1 MTQDDKIREALDA
14 KASVKPEGMK
24 VKRLKEEPAPEPK
37 KAKGEAKPAKKE
49 TKESAS
55 EPARDA
61 KEPVKVAGVKR
72 PKASEAAADAA
83 LRPVRKLD
91 RGAPPQVAVAS
102 QEAVTLSPKEDK
114 EQRKAEKEAAARKA
128 RHERHASKHAAEDER
143 PILEIPELPAHQKLI
158 ESISVADDYAAIRIL
173 YDEDRAA
180 HVYDVQEPRLDDDE
194 RRILAFLRDTLV
206 RTLAGRHGV
215 EPDTWSDYLRDR
227 ALDAIVD
234 HDVRLTGNSRERVLY
249 HLIRDFIGFGP
260 VDVMMADSQI
270 EDISCDGP
278 EIPIYVFHRKYESLR
293 STVTFE
299 DDQQLDAFVIRL
311 AQRSGK
317 HISVADPLLD
327 ATLPDGSRLQA
338 TLSREVTTRGSSFT
352 VRKFRADPL
361 TPIDLMRYGTFTP
374 EMAAY
379 FWFVIEGG
387 SSLMYAGG
395 TASGKTTSLNAI
407 LQFLPPEKKVVSIED
422 TREINIAHENW
433 IAGLTRSAFGG
444 QDAGEVSMYDLLAAA
459 LRQRPEYLIVGE
471 VRGREAQTLFQAM
484 ATGHAAYGTMHAD
497 SVASAVHRLSHAP
510 IEVPRIMIPILD
522 VLAIQVQARIDGRMV
537 RRVKDVT
544 ELVDLDPDTQDI
556 LTNRVF
562 EWDTQTDQY
571 HYTGSSHVL
580 ERIRE
585 IRRWTEAEL
594 EAEFNRRIQLLEKL
608 RDGDSSDLETFAHA
622 VVTYYRRPEEVLA
635 QYEVA

>member
-1 MTQDDKIREALDA
+1 MTQDDEIRAALRA
-14 KASVKPEGMK
+14 KSRVQPKGMKPE
-24 VKRLKEEPAPEPK
+24 RLHEEPPK
-37 KAKGEAKPAKKE
+37 PKPAKQ
-49 TKESAS
+49 
-55 EPARDA
+55 ARADA
-61 KEPVKVAGVKR
+61 AEARLKPVRVKATKR
-72 PKASEAAADAA
+72 PKDVPPVAPRQDLNDA
-83 LRPVRKLD
+83 V
-91 RGAPPQVAVAS
+91 PQGD
-102 QEAVTLSPKEDK
+102 QEKAR
-114 EQRKAEKEAAARKA
+114 RKAAREAAAR
-128 RHERHASKHAAEDER
+128 RERHARHAAKHATQDER
-143 PILEIPELPAHQKLI
+143 PILEVPPLPAHQELV
-158 ESISVADDYAAIRIL
+158 ESHPSEDGFSVIRIL
-173 YDEDRAA
+173 HDRQRSA
-180 HVYDVQEPRLDDDE
+180 HVYEVVEPRLDADE
-194 RRILAFLRDTLV
+194 ERILSFLRDTLV
-206 RTLAGRHGV
+206 RTLSGRHGV
-215 EPDTWSDYLRDR
+215 TPESWSDYLRER

-234 HDVRLTGNSRERVLY
+234 HDVRIAGNSRERVLY
-249 HLIRDFIGFGP
+249 YLVRDFIGFGP
-260 VDVMMADSQI
+260 VDVMMGDPMI

-278 EIPIYVFHRKYESLR
+278 DIPLYVFHRTFESLR
-293 STVTFE
+293 TTVRFR
-299 DDQQLDAFVIRL
+299 DDEQLDAFVIRL

-361 TPIDLMRYGTFTP
+361 TPVDLMRYGTFTP
-374 EMAAY
+374 ELAAY
-379 FWFVIEGG
+379 FWFVIESG

-422 TREINIAHENW
+422 TREINLAHENW

-522 VLAIQVQARIDGRMV
+522 VLAVQVQARIDGKMV

-544 ELVDLDPDTQDI
+544 ELVDLDPDTEDI

-562 EWDTQTDQY
+562 EWDSGTDAY
-571 HYTGSSHVL
+571 TYTGSSHVL
-580 ERIRE
+580 ERLRE
-585 IRRWTEAEL
+585 VRQWTEDDL
-594 EAEFNRRIQLLEKL
+594 EAEFQRRVRVLEAL
-608 RDGDSSDLETFAHA
+608 RDGDTHDLSAFASA
-622 VVTYYRRPEEVLA
+622 VVNYYRSPDAAAKQIEA
-635 QYEVA
+635 A